1 MFKQSIIAG
10 AVLMLGLAASAQAE
24 FKNITVNGEK
34 VSAAQ
39 QEEVY
44 NNAVKRGAK
53 AGAALEQQV
62 RSAVVEERVLLQ
74 EAAKAKI
81 VRSKAYRDAM
91 EKYGN
96 QLKVQLLVA
105 DYAKKNPASEKE
117 VRAAYDNAKRAYGD
131 VEYKVRHILVKTEA
145 EAMKVIARL
154 NKGEKFDAL
163 AKEVSIDPQSRDKG
177 GLVGWL
183 VPANVDQTFGNAFRV
198 LTPGSVAQAPI
209 LNQYGYHVVKLDEK
223 RAAQDFPTYE
233 SQKDGLRAQ
242 LSELN
247 AKRHFAELVK
257 QAKVK

>member
-1 MFKQSIIAG
+1 MFKQSLIAG
-10 AVLMLGLAASAQAE
+10 TVLLLGFAASANAE

-53 AGAALEQQV
+53 AGTALEQQV

-81 VRSKAYRDAM
+81 DRLQAYRDAM
-91 EKYGN
+91 TRYGN
-96 QLKVQLLVA
+96 QLKVQFLISE
-105 DYAKKNPASEKE
+105 YAKKNPVSDKE
-117 VRAAYDNAKRAYGD
+117 VLAAYDNAKRAYGD
-131 VEYKVRHILVKTEA
+131 VEYKVRHILVKTED
-145 EAMKVIARL
+145 EALKVIARL
-154 NKGEKFDAL
+154 NKGEKFDAV
-163 AKEVSIDPQSRDKG
+163 ARAVSIDPQSRDKG

-183 VPANVDQTFGNAFRV
+183 VPANVDATFGNAFRV

-233 SQKDGLRAQ
+233 SQKEGLRTQ

>member
-1 MFKQSIIAG
+1 MFKQSLIAG

-39 QEEVY
+39 QEAVY
-44 NNAVKRGAK
+44 DNAVKRGAK
-53 AGAALEQQV
+53 AGAALEEQV
-62 RSAVVEERVLLQ
+62 RNAVVEERVLLQ

-81 VRSKAYRDAM
+81 ERSKAYRDAI
-91 EKYGN
+91 ENYGN

-105 DYAKKNPASEKE
+105 DYAKKNPVPEKD

-131 VEYKVRHILVKTEA
+131 VEYKVRHILVKSEA
-145 EAMKVIARL
+145 EAMKVITRL
-154 NKGEKFDAL
+154 NKGEKFDAV

-183 VPANVDQTFGNAFRV
+183 VPNNVDQTFGNAFRV

-233 SQKDGLRAQ
+233 SQKASLQAQ

-247 AKRHFAELVK
+247 AKRHFADLVK
-257 QAKVK
+257 KAKVK